1 MTLTDAHFEQIR
13 DLVVRESAIV
23 LADNK
28 RYLVEARIR
37 SLLRDTDVASFD
49 DLCIRLRR
57 PTERELRQQVV
68 EALTT
73 NETSFFRDRDAF
85 RCLREDVF
93 PTLIANQ
100 PADRPLRIW
109 SAACSSGQEL
119 YSVAMLVHEHFPEA
133 LARGVE
139 FVATD
144 IDRKMLERAEGGA
157 YNELES
163 TRGLSPAL
171 RSRYFNR
178 GDRNWT
184 VDDRLKRDIRFRQ
197 LNLAE
202 TWIGLPRFDL
212 ILMRYVLIYFDQPT
226 RDDILTRAAQKLSPD
241 GFLMLGASETS
252 PSACTGLA
260 PQRYGRST
268 TFRHRTAVERSAA

>member
-1 MTLTDAHFEQIR
+1 MKLTDAHFSQIR
-13 DLVVRESAIV
+13 DLVADQSAIV

-37 SLLRDTDVASFD
+37 SLLRETGLNSFD
-49 DLCIRLRR
+49 ELCIRLRR
-57 PTERELRQQVV
+57 PTERELVQQVV

-85 RCLREDVF
+85 RCLREDVL
-93 PTLIANQ
+93 PSLLATQ
-100 PADRPLRIW
+100 PAHRPLRIW

-119 YSVAMLVHEHFPEA
+119 YSVAMLIHEHFPEA
-133 LARGVE
+133 LKRGVE
-139 FVATD
+139 ITATD
-144 IDRKMLERAEGGA
+144 IDSTMVSRAERGS

-163 TRGLSPAL
+163 TRGLSPNL
-171 RSRYFNR
+171 RSRYFNQTNR
-178 GDRNWT
+178 QWV
-184 VDDRLKRDIRFRQ
+184 VDDRLRRDLKFRQ

-202 TWIGLPRFDL
+202 TWLGLPSFDL

-226 RDDILTRAAQKLSPD
+226 RDDILKRASQKLSPT

-252 PSACTGLA
+252 PSNSTGLS
-260 PQRYGRST
+260 PQRFGRST
-268 TFRHRTAVERSAA
+268 TYRHRAIVEQAAA